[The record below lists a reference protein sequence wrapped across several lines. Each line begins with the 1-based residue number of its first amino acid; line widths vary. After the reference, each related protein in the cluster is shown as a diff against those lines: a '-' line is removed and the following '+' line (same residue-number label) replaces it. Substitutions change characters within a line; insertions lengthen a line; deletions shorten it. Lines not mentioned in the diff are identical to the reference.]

1 MPLEHA
7 AALTLTVETGDR
19 YQQARAHAGLGHAH
33 HATGKHG
40 RARQHWQHA
49 LGLYTDLG
57 VPEAGDV
64 RAHLAALGGA
74 VKDDGD

>member
-1 MPLEHA
+1 MRP
-7 AALTLTVETGDR
+7 TDR